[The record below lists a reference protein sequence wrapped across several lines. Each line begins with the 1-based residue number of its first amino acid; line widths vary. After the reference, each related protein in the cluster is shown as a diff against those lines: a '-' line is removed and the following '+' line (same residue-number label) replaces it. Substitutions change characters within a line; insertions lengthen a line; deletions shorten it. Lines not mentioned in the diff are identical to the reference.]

1 MKNYCKEILTCRLNS
16 YIEYHNSSKLHE
28 KIRKPNF
35 PEDIS
40 ENIVKLYLLNDC
52 EWKQKSG
59 DLYSEINGKIEVK
72 CFSSRGPISFGPKE
86 SWDILF
92 IVDATDFINSKFV
105 IHKINIKSC
114 DFDIKISK
122 SQTFL
127 DQILEK
133 RRPRICWKKLYPQIK
148 DFSSF
153 EKICLANI

>member
-1 MKNYCKEILTCRLNS
+1 MKEYCKEILTCRLNS

-40 ENIVKLYLLNDC
+40 ENIVKLYVNDC

-72 CFSSRGPISFGPKE
+72 CFSSHGPISFGPKE

-92 IVDATDFINSKFV
+92 IVDATDFINSK
-105 IHKINIKSC
+105 SC
-114 DFDIKISK
+114 DFNIKISK